1 MNKSRKTEK
10 EKLELVKKLRPIDDV
25 FFEVM
30 MEDADTCEEILQVI
44 LENPRLK
51 LKKETVV
58 GQKSIRIVGKRSL
71 RVDAYAEGH
80 RDRIYNLEV
89 QKSNNDNHVK
99 RVRYHASAL
108 TVKCSQ
114 TGDKFGQVREIY
126 IIYIS
131 DFDVLKNGRTVSHA
145 RMTCEETGKG
155 LEDGLHEIYVTT
167 RGKEDSKPAR
177 LMQEFLNPDMNNPEF
192 PKTSKR
198 VQELKN
204 SEEEVEKMCELV
216 EEYAAKRVEEAE
228 ERAAKRAKGAAKESA
243 GIYFRN
249 GGTMELAMKM
259 FGILSKKELAAI
271 QKKVSG

>member
-1 MNKSRKTEK
+1 MTQGILARRDLYFTGIFFPDEVSFHKQADFLS
-10 EKLELVKKLRPIDDV
+10 LVFLTK
-25 FFEVM
+25 
-30 MEDADTCEEILQVI
+30 
-44 LENPRLK
+44 
-51 LKKETVV
+51 
-58 GQKSIRIVGKRSL
+58 
-71 RVDAYAEGH
+71 
-80 RDRIYNLEV
+80 
-89 QKSNNDNHVK
+89 
-99 RVRYHASAL
+99 L

-167 RGKEDSKPAR
+167 RGKENSKPAR
-177 LMQEFLNPDMNNPEF
+177 LMREFLNPDMNNPEF

-198 VQELKN
+198 VQELKH

-216 EEYAAKRVEEAE
+216 EEYAAKRAEEAAREAE
-228 ERAAKRAKGAAKESA
+228 ERAERKAAKRAKEAAKEAKEKAAKESA